1 MTGLT
6 IAPGEAL
13 TEARLGALLA
23 AHERAMRPK
32 RRLRED
38 YLGLSPVHKGRVARG
53 RPNNEAY
60 TALGRYIVNTA
71 TGYLVGVPPVYVYDD
86 GDAAARLSEV
96 LDANDETTVNYA
108 LAEDMAMV
116 GWGMDLVWFDE
127 TGAVRLRE
135 LDPLD
140 AFLVRTADLAGE
152 ARYGV
157 RLYREARADG
167 VVVTRGEVYSPK
179 DVQPFS
185 YDGAARFTGDPQP
198 HHLDGVPMTEYPN
211 NRFNQ
216 GDFEP
221 VRRDIDAYNLALSC
235 AADDLQSVANAFLA
249 LVGMGATDE
258 AAIEEANRTRV
269 LLLPEG
275 GAAQF
280 ITKEVADSALQ
291 HHKADL
297 RRDILQVAGVPD
309 LSDEFFS
316 GNASGVALR
325 YKLWGLD
332 QLWARKKSY
341 MERSLFRRLRLIAGA
356 LNLKGAR
363 IGEVSRLVTIKWTR
377 NMPQDVSEK
386 VTAAQALSGIAS
398 NQTVYEALE
407 PVTGVTAADEAARVA
422 AEELAPVEDVPV
434 RRQRRSDGDEVQ

>member
-13 TEARLGALLA
+13 TEARLGGYLA

-38 YLGLSPVHKGRVARG
+38 FLGLSPVHKGRVAKG

-60 TALGRYIVNTA
+60 TPLGRYIVDTA
-71 TGYLVGVPPVYVYDD
+71 TGYLMGVPPVYVYDD
-86 GDAAARLSEV
+86 ADAAARISQV
-96 LDANDETTVNYA
+96 LDANDEATVNYA
-108 LAEDMAMV
+108 LAEDMATV

-127 TGAVRLRE
+127 SGAIRLRE

-140 AFLVRTADLAGE
+140 AFLIRAGDLTGE
-152 ARYGV
+152 VRYGV
-157 RLYREARADG
+157 RLYREAQEG
-167 VVVTRGEVYSPK
+167 GSVLTRGEVYS
-179 DVQPFS
+179 DATVQPFA
-185 YDGAARFTGDPQP
+185 YDGTARYAGPALP
-198 HHLDGVPMTEYPN
+198 HHLGGVPMTEYPN
-211 NRFNQ
+211 NRFYQ

-221 VRRDIDAYNLALSC
+221 VRRDIEAYNLALSC

-258 AAIEEANRTRV
+258 AAIQEANRTRV

-280 ITKEVADSALQ
+280 LTKEVADAALE
-291 HHKADL
+291 HHKAAL
-297 RRDILQVAGVPD
+297 RRDVLQVAGVPD

-341 MERSLFRRLRLIAGA
+341 MERGLFRRLRLIAGA
-356 LNLKGAR
+356 LNLKGAH
-363 IGEVSRLVTIKWTR
+363 IGEVSDLVTIKWTR
-377 NMPQDVSEK
+377 NMPQDVSEQ
-386 VTAAQALSGIAS
+386 VAAAQALSGIAS
-398 NQTVYEALE
+398 NQTVFEALE

-422 AEELAPVEDVPV
+422 VEELSPVEEAPV
-434 RRQRRSDGDEVQ
+434 RRKRRADGDGGE